1 MAQTYEIASEA
12 LDDLLQIWLRI
23 AEDSVSLANR
33 IEREFYA
40 LFESLAQLP
49 NRGHQRRDLTNRQV
63 LFFPLYSFLVVYRP
77 DTRPIRIMAVL
88 RGRRNVKRIL
98 KERL

>member
-1 MAQTYEIASEA
+1 MAQAYEIASEA
-12 LDDLLQIWLRI
+12 QDDLFQIWLRI

-33 IEREFYA
+33 IERELYA
-40 LFESLAQLP
+40 LFDSLAHMP
-49 NRGHQRRDLTNRQV
+49 NSGHQRRDLTNRPV

-77 DTRPIRIMAVL
+77 DMKPILIMAVL
-88 RGRRNVKRIL
+88 RGRRDVKHIL